1 VIQLF
6 PENGDGGNAHKSNQK
21 LRKKIQE
28 LQEENNML
36 RLKYAVMLNMVMLIH
51 FFVAKLHS

>member
-1 VIQLF
+1 MF

-51 FFVAKLHS
+51 VFVAKLHS